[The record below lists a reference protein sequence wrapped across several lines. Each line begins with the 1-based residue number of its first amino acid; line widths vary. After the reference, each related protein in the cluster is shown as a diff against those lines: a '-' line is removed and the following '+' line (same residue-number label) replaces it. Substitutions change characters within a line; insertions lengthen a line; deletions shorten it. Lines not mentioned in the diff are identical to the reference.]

1 MQLNTITCYIFMI
14 WLTFDILI
22 YYLSNFFG
30 VANKANNPQEDK
42 FTDEG
47 VVYNVSFNAPCHRVY
62 AVHQ

>member
-1 MQLNTITCYIFMI
+1 MI